1 MAVPESIAEKKQHGL
16 VNGFSAAEE
25 PAPAVRPKT
34 PKKGSKK
41 SRVDAVAPSVRY
53 FLAGDSSSSTPQL
66 TEERPSEL
74 EAIADAFRKQV
85 SFFVVQEFSVDMQ
98 NHNGAPLLRKT
109 PVKDRSS
116 P

>member
-1 MAVPESIAEKKQHGL
+1 MAVPELVPEKKQQGL
-16 VNGFSAAEE
+16 VNGFSVGDES
-25 PAPAVRPKT
+25 APAVRLKT
-34 PKKGSKK
+34 PKKAVKK
-41 SRVDAVAPSVRY
+41 SRVETAAPSVRY
-53 FLAGDSSSSTPQL
+53 FLAGDSSGGTPQL
-66 TEERPSEL
+66 TDERPSEL

-85 SFFVVQEFSVDMQ
+85 TFFVIQEFSVDMQ

>member
-1 MAVPESIAEKKQHGL
+1 MAVPESVTENKQHGL
-16 VNGFSAAEE
+16 VNGFSAGEE
-25 PAPAVRPKT
+25 AAPAVRPKA

-41 SRVDAVAPSVRY
+41 TRVEAAAPSVRY
-53 FLAGDSSSSTPQL
+53 FLSSDSSTSTPQL
-66 TEERPSEL
+66 TEERPSEI